1 MASGTSSELF
11 HREPTPPDTCRQSL
25 KCCPRSTYSA
35 GIPKSSG
42 MCVGILCSASFGW
55 DGWLADPVLQ
65 WEDELGDCG
74 STAVMS
80 GKSFQK
86 Q

>member
-1 MASGTSSELF
+1 M
-11 HREPTPPDTCRQSL
+11 
-25 KCCPRSTYSA
+25 
-35 GIPKSSG
+35 
-42 MCVGILCSASFGW
+42 GILCSASFGW

-74 STAVMS
+74 STEVMS